1 MVHRTGQCYN
11 IYAHIIMN
19 ITNGPDSVPFS
30 LSEAI
35 AVTQETELATGI
47 SCTLIDPNGNVLY
60 PVRLRDYPCWLC
72 HLTSG
77 RIPER
82 RVIAGDHADRARD
95 ARHLGG
101 VATFLCRSNL
111 MHWVAPIEND
121 GALRGALVGGP
132 VRLADGDSSFEA
144 DVIAPFRRV
153 SEVVARAQEASLR
166 AIYDRLPT
174 VCSARIDA
182 LASQLRR
189 TADSLV
195 VPDRHEPRTARL
207 KRESRID
214 EYVQELK
221 RYRHE
226 HEMQA
231 GIPMY
236 PLETEQALLDSIAS
250 GDGEQ
255 AQAILNELLGHVFFT
270 LGADLERIKIRARE
284 IVVLLSRIVI
294 ARGADATRVF
304 GFNYRVLDELDGLDD
319 ITEVAHWM
327 ARIVRGFAGS
337 VIRVPAAAEHTTI
350 LRRVLDYVE
359 DSYRGRV
366 SLGAA
371 AALAGV
377 SSGYLSRVFAGE
389 MGETFSRYV
398 RRLRVRRAQDLL
410 TGTRLAISDI
420 AELCG
425 FTDQSHLTLAFRRET
440 GTTPAAFRKRG

>member
-1 MVHRTGQCYN
+1 M
-11 IYAHIIMN
+11 IKEPAAL
-19 ITNGPDSVPFS
+19 PFS

-35 AVTQETELATGI
+35 TVAQETELATGV
-47 SCTLIDPNGNVLY
+47 SCTLIDGHGTVLY
-60 PVRLRDYPCWLC
+60 PVRLRDYPCWIC

-77 RIPER
+77 RLPER
-82 RVIAGDHADRARD
+82 RGIAADHAERARD
-95 ARHLGG
+95 ARHGDG
-101 VATFLCRSNL
+101 VETFLCKSNL
-111 MHWVAPIEND
+111 MHWIAPIEYD
-121 GALRGALVGGP
+121 GVMRGALVGGP
-132 VRLADGDSSFEA
+132 VRLADGDTSFES
-144 DVIAPFRRV
+144 DVLAPFQRV

-166 AIYDRLPT
+166 RLYE
-174 VCSARIDA
+174 RIPIVRSLRINA

-195 VPDRHEPRTARL
+195 APDRREPRSARL
-207 KRESRID
+207 ERESRING
-214 EYVQELK
+214 YARELQ
-221 RYRHE
+221 RYRRE
-226 HEMQA
+226 HDMQE
-231 GIPMY
+231 GIPTY
-236 PLETEQALLDSIAS
+236 PLATEQALLDAIAA
-250 GDGEQ
+250 GEEER

-304 GFNYRVLDELDGLDD
+304 GFNYRALDELDGLDD
-319 ITEVAHWM
+319 LNEVAHWM

-337 VIRVPAAAEHTTI
+337 VLRVPVAAEHTTI
-350 LRRVLDYVE
+350 LRRVLDYIE
-359 DSYRGRV
+359 ESYHGRV

-377 SSGYLSRVFAGE
+377 SPGYLSRIFSTE
-389 MGETFSRYV
+389 MGETFSRYL
-398 RRLRVRRAQDLL
+398 RRVRVRHAQDLL
-410 TGTRLAISDI
+410 TGTRLAVGEI

>member
-1 MVHRTGQCYN
+1 MIN
-11 IYAHIIMN
+11 DP
-19 ITNGPDSVPFS
+19 TNDPFS

-35 AVTQETELATGI
+35 TAAQETEIATGI
-47 SCTLIDPNGNVLY
+47 SCTLIDRQGAVLY

-82 RVIAGDHADRARD
+82 RGIAADHLERARE
-95 ARHLGG
+95 ARHFGG
-101 VATFLCRSNL
+101 VQTFLCRSNL
-111 MHWVAPIEND
+111 MHWVAPIEY
-121 GALRGALVGGP
+121 GGVVRGALLGGP
-132 VRLADGDSSFEA
+132 VRLADGDTSFEN
-144 DVIAPFRRV
+144 DVFGPFRRV

-166 AIYDRLPT
+166 GLFERIPI
-174 VCSARIDA
+174 VSSARIDA

-195 VPDRHEPRTARL
+195 APDRHEPRTDRL
-207 KRESRID
+207 ERESRIN
-214 EYVQELK
+214 EYIQELK
-221 RYRHE
+221 RYRQE
-226 HEMQA
+226 HEMQE

-236 PLETEQALLDSIAS
+236 PLETEKALLDAIGA
-250 GDGEQ
+250 GEEER

-284 IVVLLSRIVI
+284 IAVLLSRIVI

-304 GFNYRVLDELDGLDD
+304 GFNYRALDELDGLDD
-319 ITEVAHWM
+319 LNEVAHWM

-337 VIRVPAAAEHTTI
+337 VIRVPAAAAHTTI

-359 DSYRGRV
+359 ESFRGRV
-366 SLGAA
+366 SLSAA

-377 SSGYLSRVFAGE
+377 SPGYLSRVFSSE

-398 RRLRVRRAQDLL
+398 RRVRIRRAQDLL
-410 TGTRLAISDI
+410 TGTRLAVGDI